1 METYKRK
8 IRRPIE
14 ALSNLYDD
22 GTIIPL
28 TDTGANEAKFV
39 EQPFSVSGLTGADTF
54 IQIHFKQK
62 IKDIGIYE
70 DVGGINNLN
79 VGDLFAGT
87 INNLF
92 GNRG

>member
-39 EQPFSVSGLTGADTF
+39 EKTIFSIWF
-54 IQIHFKQK
+54 
-62 IKDIGIYE
+62 
-70 DVGGINNLN
+70 
-79 VGDLFAGT
+79 
-87 INNLF
+87 
-92 GNRG
+92 NRS